1 MYHSGMDPSMKR
13 FFEILDEVRTWP
25 RETGP
30 VTLRPEYLRAIEEIE
45 ALPENQSGADKSW
58 VEKADREFREYYQRA
73 VRVR

>member
-1 MYHSGMDPSMKR
+1 MDPGDKR
-13 FFEILDEVRTWP
+13 LFDLLDEVRTWP

-30 VTLRPEYLRAIEEIE
+30 VTLRPAYLRAIEAIE

-58 VEKADREFREYYQRA
+58 VEKADREFREHYKRA